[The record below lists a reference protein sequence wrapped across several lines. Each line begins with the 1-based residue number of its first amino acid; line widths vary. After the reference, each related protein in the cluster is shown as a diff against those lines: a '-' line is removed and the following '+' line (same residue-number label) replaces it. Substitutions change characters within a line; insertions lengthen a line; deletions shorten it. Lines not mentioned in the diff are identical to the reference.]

1 MEATVPA
8 ILGRLAAE
16 GYPITDQ
23 RRATVSLIMA
33 QERRFTADDL
43 LATLHGQ
50 GLAVGRAT
58 VFRTLDLLVRL
69 GYVGKVH
76 DGGRGGY
83 AVCEPGHHHHLVC
96 SNCGQVLHIG
106 GCPVSSYLRDLESR
120 TGFQVAAHR
129 LEIAGLCPLCKGD
142 PSQMPANERD

>member
-1 MEATVPA
+1 MEATALAV
-8 ILGRLAAE
+8 LDHLAAE

-23 RRATVSLIMA
+23 RRLTVGLIMA
-33 QERRFTADDL
+33 QEKRFTADDL
-43 LATLHGQ
+43 LADLRERGI
-50 GLAVGRAT
+50 AIGRAT

-69 GYVGKVH
+69 GYVGRVH

-96 SNCGQVLHIG
+96 SSCGQVVHVD
-106 GCPVSSYLRDLESR
+106 GCPVASYLRDLESS

-129 LEIAGLCPLCKGD
+129 LEIAGLCPLCKGSA
-142 PSQMPANERD
+142 PHVSPK